1 MARKGLRGEALFG
14 ERAPLETQT
23 FFLGAANGGF
33 EPMYVP
39 AAVRKSSIARL
50 QEVADMYPAFSA
62 AWLAGCS
69 FIFIGVFLVMRFLGK
84 ESDGSGIIVPVK
96 G

>member
-50 QEVADMYPAFSA
+50 QEVADMYSAFESA
-62 AWLAGCS
+62 CLLPLPCWEYARAAVS
-69 FIFIGVFLVMRFLGK
+69 LVT
-84 ESDGSGIIVPVK
+84 
-96 G
+96 